1 MTGLLERALI
11 GLCEG
16 TPTLGAVDL
25 KSRVKIGM
33 NSFVSEKIG
42 GWTRMGPRTKSIASK
57 IHFTLTD
64 FFFLFKN

>member
-33 NSFVSEKIG
+33 NSFVSEKNLE
-42 GWTRMGPRTKSIASK
+42 GPTNEIDCVKDSLLMI
-57 IHFTLTD
+57 L
-64 FFFLFKN
+64 